1 MCFGKCVSDFKML
14 RGEHDALV
22 ASAYTS
28 LAELYLRTN
37 NPKEAKVHYHHC
49 YENFVGL
56 LWEFEMGVRFL
67 ACDAIGVCEVLMEV
81 VGMGKRML
89 TFPGFVCDR
98 NTVSVIRCSMSDGV
112 FLNRCP

>member
-1 MCFGKCVSDFKML
+1 M
-14 RGEHDALV
+14 

-49 YENFVGL
+49 YGNFVGL

-67 ACDAIGVCEVLMEV
+67 ACDGIGVCEV
-81 VGMGKRML
+81 
-89 TFPGFVCDR
+89 
-98 NTVSVIRCSMSDGV
+98 
-112 FLNRCP
+112 